1 MNTTVSRAHP
11 RKSHYPL
18 YVLILCLLVYIS
30 STADRQILAVL
41 AQSVKHD
48 LGVSDADMGFL
59 LGTAFAVFYAVFGV
73 PAGRLGD
80 LWSRKGLIATGL
92 VIWSAFTALSGFA
105 QNFSVLAFCRIG
117 VGVGE
122 STSSPAIYSILYDS
136 FTQKWRSTVF
146 AVYSA
151 GVFIGAGLGMVAG
164 GLIADHWAVW
174 FPVAGTAPFG
184 LEGWQVA
191 FFVIGTP
198 GVFLALAMARL
209 REPPRA
215 IQHPVDGPTESGV
228 GVLSV
233 LPVFSLVTLARIHG
247 TRGTAGNVAL
257 FGIISLVCYALYGMT
272 GDRVQWLVLGLGL
285 YCIGSAAQ
293 VLRSTDRDAFERII
307 ASRSMVVGNLGVA
320 GCVFLTTGLMAWL
333 PSYLQ
338 RLYGVSAAEAGAF
351 LGISYVIT
359 GLLGS
364 LLGGAASDLLSRW
377 IGDRSKLTITL
388 ISYLLSIGLTLA
400 IIAASS
406 LREVYLLCMP
416 LQLTTAMY
424 LGPVA
429 ANVNSLVPQR
439 MRATASAF
447 YIATVV
453 LFGSSMGPY
462 TIGRLSDLFTASGQG
477 SGSAL
482 QLAVK
487 WSLVTAFP
495 TILFLVFGIHWIDST
510 PARARQS
517 SPQV

>member
-1 MNTTVSRAHP
+1 MSSDAQP
-11 RKSHYPL
+11 RKSRYPI

-30 STADRQILAVL
+30 NTADRQILAVL

-92 VIWSAFTALSGFA
+92 VVWSAFTALSGFA
-105 QNFSVLAFCRIG
+105 QNFALLSVCRIG

-122 STSSPAIYSILYDS
+122 STSSPPIYSILYDY
-136 FTQKWRSTVF
+136 FTQKWRATVF

-151 GVFIGAGLGMVAG
+151 GVFIGAGCGMIAG
-164 GLIADHWAVW
+164 GAIADRWAHW
-174 FPVAGTAPFG
+174 FPVAATVPLG
-184 LEGWQVA
+184 LKGWQVA
-191 FFVIGTP
+191 FFAVGAP
-198 GVFLALAMARL
+198 GVFLAIAISKL
-209 REPPRA
+209 REPPRTA
-215 IQHPVDGPTESGV
+215 RHTLDGPAESSV

-233 LPVFSLVTLARIHG
+233 LPVFSFVTLVRLHG
-247 TRGTAGNVAL
+247 IRGASHNLALLGIVAL
-257 FGIISLVCYALYGMT
+257 VGYSFYCLTA
-272 GDRVQWLVLGLGL
+272 DRVQWLVLGLGF
-285 YCIGSAAQ
+285 YCIGSAAR
-293 VLRSTDRDAFERII
+293 VLRSTDRDAFDRII
-307 ASRSMVVGNLGVA
+307 ASRSMVLGNLGVA

-351 LGISYVIT
+351 LGISYGVT

-377 IGDRSKLTITL
+377 VGDRSKLTITL

-400 IIAASS
+400 IVAAHGVH
-406 LREVYLLCMP
+406 EAYMLCIP

-462 TIGRLSDLFTASGQG
+462 TMGRLSDLFAS
-477 SGSAL
+477 SGDGPGVAL
-482 QLAVK
+482 QLAVR
-487 WSLVTAFP
+487 WSLLSAIP
-495 TILFLVFGIHWIDST
+495 TVLFLVLGICWIGSNSAAAAQ
-510 PARARQS
+510 PV
-517 SPQV
+517 SPQPSR